1 MDGGHCKYFLCC
13 IACIYINCVHNVQLY
28 KCHIL
33 KNAEKLYFVKF
44 FIPVSRNNISVIT
57 QLQEKMEYIVNVV
70 AFLCTFDVHAL
81 QKLSKYYTLVKYRML
96 LGFFSDT
103 AYCRNPCTEKWFKY
117 DDDHVSEMKESDVR
131 VSIYIPDLS

>member
-1 MDGGHCKYFLCC
+1 MYS
-13 IACIYINCVHNVQLY
+13 Y

-57 QLQEKMEYIVNVV
+57 QLQEKMQYIVNVV

-81 QKLSKYYTLVKYRML
+81 QKLSRFTLV
-96 LGFFSDT
+96 SSQ
-103 AYCRNPCTEKWFKY
+103 
-117 DDDHVSEMKESDVR
+117 V
-131 VSIYIPDLS
+131 